1 MTEIRRLDDATVDR
15 IAAGEVVERPASVV
29 KELVEN
35 SVDAGA
41 DRVDVAVEAGG
52 TDRIAVRDDGAG
64 MTAEDLELAVAE
76 HATSKIGDVED
87 LESGVA
93 TLGFRG
99 EALHAVGA
107 VSKLTL
113 RSRPRGAD
121 RGAELRVEG
130 GEVVDRGPA
139 GCPEGT
145 TVVVEDLFFN
155 VPARRK
161 YLKTEATEFARI
173 NRVVS
178 GYALANPDVAVS
190 LSHGDRETFATA
202 GRGDRR
208 SAVMAVYGREVAA
221 NMVSVD
227 GTDESGPL
235 DGVTGLVSHPET
247 NRATREYVNV
257 FVNGRWV
264 TAGAV
269 REAVVEAYGRQ
280 LAGDRYP
287 FAVLDLDVDPG
298 TVDANVHPRKLEVRF
313 ADEAGMRR
321 QVRDAVER
329 ALLAEGLIRTSAPRG
344 RSKADQ
350 TEITPGRDGAVEEP
364 DADATDGTDG
374 TDAVEPTSDATASGT
389 EAPGEPHEGSS
400 TDRGTAAGPTEPA
413 ADPAESAAEPDDGA
427 TGAAGAT
434 SRPSDQTN
442 SATPPTDG
450 ATPPTTGRSP
460 GTTRTDEGRAPTRFD
475 ESPTQTTFDGS
486 DPTTHEFEVLP
497 SMRVL
502 GQLDDTYLVAETDDG
517 LLLVDQHAADERVN
531 FERLRERFAGDVTT
545 QTLAEPVTLELTA
558 TEAALAEAAD
568 DALARLGFATTL
580 VDGRT
585 LRVEAVPA
593 LLADA
598 GGAELVRRLLDD
610 FAGGDPERT
619 VERAVDDLLGDLACY
634 PSIKGNTSLTAGSVT
649 ALLGALDDCENPYAC
664 PHGRPVLVEV
674 GYEELEARFERDYPG
689 HGDGGHGGHGDDG

>member
-41 DRVDVAVEAGG
+41 TRVEVTVEAGG
-52 TDRIAVRDDGAG
+52 TDRIVVRDDGAG

-76 HATSKIGDVED
+76 HATSKIDDVDD
-87 LESGVA
+87 LETGVV

-130 GEVVDRGPA
+130 GEVVHRGPV

-227 GTDESGPL
+227 SERRRNGGGDAADAVEGTDESGPL

-247 NRATREYVNV
+247 NRASREYVNV

-264 TAGAV
+264 TASAV

-344 RSKADQ
+344 RSKAEQ
-350 TEITPGRDGAVEEP
+350 TEITPGREDTGEPDDDAASDTEPDRESDREPDSVDTATVDGAN
-364 DADATDGTDG
+364 DATTSGAATEDRAITHRRTVDETTGDDATDSTDDPATDRTGT
-374 TDAVEPTSDATASGT
+374 TPRTTEGT
-389 EAPGEPHEGSS
+389 ES
-400 TDRGTAAGPTEPA
+400 
-413 ADPAESAAEPDDGA
+413 
-427 TGAAGAT
+427 
-434 SRPSDQTN
+434 
-442 SATPPTDG
+442 
-450 ATPPTTGRSP
+450 
-460 GTTRTDEGRAPTRFD
+460 TRFD

-486 DPTTHEFEVLP
+486 DPSTHEFDTLP

-502 GQLDDTYLVAETDDG
+502 GQLHDTYLVAETDDG

-545 QTLAEPVTLELTA
+545 QTLAEPVDLELTA
-558 TEAALAEAAD
+558 TEAALAEAAA
-568 DALARLGFATTL
+568 DALARLGFATAL
-580 VDGRT
+580 VDDRT

-598 GGAELVRRLLDD
+598 AGPELVRRLLDD

-674 GYEELEARFERDYPG
+674 GREELEARFERDYPG
-689 HGDGGHGGHGDDG
+689 HGDGTHGGGNDDESTTQ

>member
-41 DRVDVAVEAGG
+41 SRVEVTVEAGG
-52 TDRIAVRDDGAG
+52 TDRIVVRDDGVG
-64 MTAEDLELAVAE
+64 MTAEDLELAVTE
-76 HATSKIGDVED
+76 HATSKIADVED
-87 LESGVA
+87 LEAGVA

-107 VSKLTL
+107 VAKLTL

-130 GEVVDRGPA
+130 GEIVDRGPV

-145 TVVVEDLFFN
+145 TVVVEDLFYN

-202 GRGDRR
+202 GRGDCR

-221 NMVSVD
+221 NMVSVGSERQRGGGGEAAGAVE
-227 GTDESGPL
+227 GTDEAGPL

-247 NRATREYVNV
+247 NRASREYVNV

-264 TAGAV
+264 TATAV

-280 LAGDRYP
+280 LAGDRFP
-287 FAVLDLDVDPG
+287 FAVLDLDVDPA
-298 TVDANVHPRKLEVRF
+298 TVDANVHPRKLEIRF

-329 ALLAEGLIRTSAPRG
+329 ALLDEGLIRTSAPRG
-344 RSKADQ
+344 RSKAEQ
-350 TEITPGRDGAVEEP
+350 TEITPGRDDAAGES
-364 DADATDGTDG
+364 DADA
-374 TDAVEPTSDATASGT
+374 AAATSDATTPETATG
-389 EAPGEPHEGSS
+389 GETDEPAT
-400 TDRGTAAGPTEPA
+400 TDREVGNEPAEPA
-413 ADPAESAAEPDDGA
+413 AEPAESAPESANRADESTTASAAGDTETDSTATPATERTRSARRTDDGTEPA
-427 TGAAGAT
+427 
-434 SRPSDQTN
+434 
-442 SATPPTDG
+442 
-450 ATPPTTGRSP
+450 
-460 GTTRTDEGRAPTRFD
+460 RFD
-475 ESPTQTTFDGS
+475 EPPTQTTFDGS
-486 DPTTHEFEVLP
+486 DPSTHEFDTLP

-502 GQLDDTYLVAETDDG
+502 GQLHDTYLVAETDDG

-545 QTLAEPVTLELTA
+545 QTLAEPVDLKLTA
-558 TEAALAEAAD
+558 TEAALAEDAD
-568 DALARLGFATTL
+568 DVLSRLGFATTL
-580 VDGRT
+580 VDDRT
-585 LRVEAVPA
+585 LRVAAVPA

-598 GGAELVRRLLDD
+598 AGPELVRRLLDD

-649 ALLGALDDCENPYAC
+649 ALLAALDDCENPYAC

-674 GYEELEARFERDYPG
+674 GREELDARFERDYPG
-689 HGDGGHGGHGDDG
+689 HGDGGHGDDG